1 MEKGEKTHKKE
12 RKDLYNASYL
22 LKEVFRL
29 TLPADEFHTLLFR
42 MKKIT
47 NRKLIF
53 DLLQAGNIC
62 F

>member
-1 MEKGEKTHKKE
+1 MKRREKTYIMLHAFSKK
-12 RKDLYNASYL
+12 
-22 LKEVFRL
+22 VFRL